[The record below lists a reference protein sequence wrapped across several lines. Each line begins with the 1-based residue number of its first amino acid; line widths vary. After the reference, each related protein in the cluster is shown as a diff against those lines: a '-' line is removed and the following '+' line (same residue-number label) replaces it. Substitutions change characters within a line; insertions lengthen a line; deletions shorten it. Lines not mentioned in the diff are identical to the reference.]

1 MKITIVD
8 IAKMSGVSQAT
19 VSRVLNN
26 PEQVKKS
33 TRDRILRV
41 MKERNYVYNALA
53 GGLSKNKTRTL
64 GLIIPTITNP
74 IFAVSTKGIQ
84 TAAAQRGYSILLGST
99 EYSDEYEFN
108 IVRLFLEKRVDGVI
122 LTGSPL
128 NDGSINYM
136 QERNMPFVVTWEMI
150 QNNTASF
157 VTFDNVK
164 SSRQVVDYLVSMGH
178 RSIGMISGR
187 FSDTGRARRRWEGY
201 KQGLKQWDLP
211 YDERF
216 VIQTDYTVVA
226 GREAGTR
233 LLQHPTPPTA
243 IFCGN
248 DILAYGVMAAI
259 KDRGLKVGGDISI
272 VGFDDLEMSAAMD
285 PPLTTIRIPGHKMG
299 KMAADTLIDTI
310 EGKNKEVIQYVLE
323 TDFIVRNSVSS
334 LNRDSRP

>member
-1 MKITIVD
+1 MKITIVE
-8 IAKMSGVSQAT
+8 IARMAGVSQAT

-26 PEQVKKS
+26 PEQVKDS

-41 MKERNYVYNALA
+41 MKEHNYVYNAVA
-53 GGLSKNKTRTL
+53 GGLSKKQTRTL

-84 TAAAQRGYSILLGST
+84 TAAAVRGYSILLGST
-99 EYSDEYEFN
+99 EYSSELEFN
-108 IVRLFLEKRVDGVI
+108 LIRLFLEKRVDGII

-128 NDGSINYM
+128 NIGSIDYM
-136 QERNMPFVVTWEMI
+136 QERHTPFVVTWEMI
-150 QNNTASF
+150 QNDTASF

-164 SSRQVVDYLVSMGH
+164 SGRQIIDYLVSMGH

-187 FSDTGRARRRWEGY
+187 FSDTGRARRRWQGY
-201 KQGLKQWDLP
+201 KEGLEQWDIP
-211 YDERF
+211 YDKRF
-216 VIQTDYTVVA
+216 VIQTDYTVEA

-233 LLQHPTPPTA
+233 MFQQPTLPTA

-248 DILAYGVMAAI
+248 DILAYGVMAAAR
-259 KDRGLKVGGDISI
+259 DRGLQVGRDISI

-299 KMAADTLIDTI
+299 KMAADILIDTI

-323 TDFIVRNSVSS
+323 TDLIVRNSVSS
-334 LNRDSRP
+334 LHRN